1 MTFKVE
7 KKTAKVV
14 AEGIKRALLK
24 AKARVKSMTYD
35 NGLQFA
41 AHQLVSSALGAKSY
55 FAEPY
60 KSWQRGTN
68 ENTNGL
74 IRQYI
79 PKKTSFAHVSQDDL
93 KQIIHRLNHRPRKC
107 LDYDTPFEAFERCVR
122 RSKCRTL

>member
-93 KQIIHRLNHRPRKC
+93 KQIIHRLNHRPRKF

-122 RSKCRTL
+122 RSNCRIL